1 MGISSYLSGTLKK
14 LTALVN
20 QNLTPKA
27 DTCWTFGEGHRRLAC
42 VRRWIPWF
50 GWVWCE
56 QVDQSQHGRDGNAPF
71 LCDAK
76 SNFKE
81 TLVSHVQAST
91 VCADGVSLRPPAGRT
106 FAHQRE
112 PVFGALISCKR
123 DSGMRVRPIAGG
135 KGVPRALSF
144 TRRRAVRHCDSVRR
158 DGWRLG

>member
-1 MGISSYLSGTLKK
+1 MGISSYLSVTLKK
-14 LTALVN
+14 PIALVN
-20 QNLTPKA
+20 QNLIPKA
-27 DTCWTFGEGHRRLAC
+27 DTFWTFGEGHRRLAC

-56 QVDQSQHGRDGNAPF
+56 QVDQSQHSRDGHAPF
-71 LCDAK
+71 FCDAK

-91 VCADGVSLRPPAGRT
+91 VCADGDSRRPPAGRT

-112 PVFGALISCKR
+112 PVFGVLISNQR
-123 DSGMRVRPIAGG
+123 NSGMRMSAAGG
-135 KGVPRALSF
+135 RRALSF
-144 TRRRAVRHCDSVRR
+144 ARRRAVRHCDRVPR